1 MLLLTIFSRA
11 LSESF
16 RGVLI
21 GVLKEPLRESLRE
34 SLYGIPRQGVLKE
47 SSENPSAVPWESL
60 KISLRGSLR
69 GVLQECLDES
79 FRQPLVPHRS
89 P

>member
-1 MLLLTIFSRA
+1 MRILILLLTIVSGA

-47 SSENPSAVPWESL
+47 SSENPYRVPWESL
-60 KISLRGSLR
+60 RISLRNPL
-69 GVLQECLDES
+69 GV
-79 FRQPLVPHRS
+79 P
-89 P
+89 